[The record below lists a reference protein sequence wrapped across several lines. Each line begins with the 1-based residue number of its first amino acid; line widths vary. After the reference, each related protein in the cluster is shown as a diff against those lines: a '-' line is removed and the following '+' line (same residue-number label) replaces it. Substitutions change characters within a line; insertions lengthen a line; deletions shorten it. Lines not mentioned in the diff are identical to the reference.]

1 MIFSPVLTVPSPFK
15 NGVLDAVNI
24 FARFVSQSAND
35 IKNGLG
41 GSLSEFEV
49 NPEILELSQYLH
61 YSDPT
66 AITYTKLNDLL
77 NQAKETATDRA
88 SDEVVCGAHI
98 LYLVLANNGDEIH
111 ESISDETYPAY
122 AEVLI
127 FLQNLLS

>member
-41 GSLSEFEV
+41 GNLSEFEI

-66 AITYTKLNDLL
+66 TITYTKLNNLL
-77 NQAKETATDRA
+77 KQAKETATDRA
-88 SDEVVCGAHI
+88 SDEVVCGAHL

-111 ESISDETYPAY
+111 ESITEETYPAY